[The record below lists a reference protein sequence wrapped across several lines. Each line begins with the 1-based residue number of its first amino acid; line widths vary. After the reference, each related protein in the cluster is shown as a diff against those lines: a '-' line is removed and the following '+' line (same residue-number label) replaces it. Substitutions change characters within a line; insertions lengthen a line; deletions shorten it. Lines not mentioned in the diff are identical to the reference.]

1 MRVATK
7 TLYARL
13 ADAQAAR
20 RYFLTYLQQNMSAQP
35 VEVVVSTW
43 EDEAGA

>member
-20 RYFLTYLQQNMSAQP
+20 RYFLSYLQQNLSAQP
-35 VEVVVSTW
+35 VEIVVHTW
-43 EDEAGA
+43 EEEGTA